1 MLRIETKGDWRQ
13 MGRQVGEQYREH
25 FVGCM
30 ERWCPWFVGDPDK
43 YAGALRAIEELLQR
57 HCPDALEETEG
68 MAEGAELPRRLL
80 LGYRFYPEIARRRLE
95 GCSAVFLAE
104 SDCGPLLGR
113 NCDLNEG
120 DGEWQLLQIAR
131 PRGGPA
137 ALYCTYLGLAGG
149 VGLNEHGFALGGASA
164 HTHAKYDGG
173 GRPGL
178 PGSVL
183 CRLMRQRCRTVADA
197 REFMAAHSLLGKSAN
212 MIAADASGD
221 SVLFEM
227 ASGRTAVQCDRPPGK
242 TWQGCT
248 NFFLSGQIPMRP
260 DPPESF
266 ANSYARYGRMAHQLD
281 HGLIERSVA
290 GLQRLLTDI
299 ANPGM
304 CCPTGGLHTAYSHVM
319 DLSGRK
325 MHLAAGHPA
334 QAPWEEISL

>member
-13 MGRQVGEQYREH
+13 MGRQVGEEFREH
-25 FVGCM
+25 FPGCM
-30 ERWCPWFVGDPDK
+30 ERWCPWFVAEPEK
-43 YAGALRAIEELLQR
+43 FAVPLKAIEELLRR
-57 HCPDALEETEG
+57 HCPDALDETEG
-68 MAEGAELPRRLL
+68 MAEGAGLALRLM
-80 LGYRFYPEIARRRLE
+80 LGYRYYPEIARRWRE

-113 NCDLNEG
+113 NCDLHKG
-120 DGEWQLLQIAR
+120 DTEWQLLQIVR

-137 ALYCTYLGLAGG
+137 AVYCTYLGLAGG

-164 HTHAKYDGG
+164 HTHAEYDDD
-173 GRPGL
+173 GRLGL

-183 CRLMRQRCRTVADA
+183 FRLMRQRCRTVAEA

-221 SVLFEM
+221 SVLLEM
-227 ASGRTAVQCDRPPGK
+227 ASGRTVVQCDRPPGK

-260 DPPESF
+260 DSPEAF

-281 HGLIERSVA
+281 HGLVEPSVA
-290 GLQRLLTDI
+290 GLKRLLTDI
-299 ANPGM
+299 ANPGL
-304 CCPTGGLHTAYSHVM
+304 CCPPNGLYTAYSHIM

-325 MHLAAGHPA
+325 MHLAAGHPNEVA
-334 QAPWEEISL
+334 WEEISL